1 MSEEGYVVQ
10 RGPIATIE
18 IGIEVKIIQKAM
30 IRQIDRVINDLKGQ
44 VQQFKAKKGT
54 PITIG
59 VVGVN
64 RAQAYVSYEGD
75 TQWPTTGVGRHKHP
89 YQEADETISRLGS
102 LAAPHFDEFLIL
114 EFIATNSAPFP
125 FTWVN
130 PVKTQRDYGAILE
143 LLVFERTF
151 TALANALGDDA
162 WRHLTNNQAKGG
174 FSVYVFDA
182 LSIGVARNIGVV
194 DNLSTSELATRCNAL
209 KNTQEF
215 KSNVGAGANTRAKIR
230 ERLAV
235 ATSII
240 RDEINHDAR

>member
-1 MSEEGYVVQ
+1 LTYKLLDTFQELFDGKIFKHRASTQGDTVAIQFYEDIYHLNRSPKYIDRVTRGLAVVNRENRRHGVKARRGDGSFGEIIPHETAMSEEGYVVQ

-130 PVKTQRDYGAILE
+130 PVKTQRDYGAIL
-143 LLVFERTF
+143 VR
-151 TALANALGDDA
+151 
-162 WRHLTNNQAKGG
+162 
-174 FSVYVFDA
+174 V
-182 LSIGVARNIGVV
+182 
-194 DNLSTSELATRCNAL
+194 
-209 KNTQEF
+209 
-215 KSNVGAGANTRAKIR
+215 SN
-230 ERLAV
+230 
-235 ATSII
+235 
-240 RDEINHDAR
+240 HY